1 MSGDVELLAQ
11 AAIGQWY
18 LADSYTI
25 TNGTWITG
33 TVVDTW
39 TENLTYLQIEE
50 VNGAEGL
57 VFSFTFLNIPDWVRW
72 LDVDIIARYEG
83 SPSHEIKI
91 RVWDFNLAQWDNITL
106 AANDFPSG
114 AVVVERHFPIEDPLV
129 NDYIQNGEMRIQIYH
144 PDSGNPNHEFYVDT
158 ILLEPFHAEDLLG
171 KFDVGQDSAELLGEF
186 EAQATVELLGNAV
199 IRHLDSIELLGNAV
213 IRQSASADFL
223 GNVVIRQLG
232 SAELLDK
239 VVIRHTGT
247 PQELFARCIIRHSAT
262 RDLDAS
268 VIINHWRDMYG
279 KSVIRHTATPLNLLA
294 IFWAR
299 WPIRLWT
306 SRRYINGVIELD
318 EKLLGD
324 ASLEYVIEGVM
335 EDTQGYLDNAGL
347 PYSDWTNLTLVPV
360 QILRAVTYGT
370 VAALY
375 ARHTQTFRGQ
385 VIPSVSPVTVTVIGD
400 AEKAMN
406 YWQDRTDQML
416 EFYVT
421 SQGGDVMLTST
432 SDEEPVFSM
441 EDIPEEVTEYVS
453 WRVWLQQRGES

>member
-1 MSGDVELLAQ
+1 MAQ
-11 AAIGQWY
+11 WD
-18 LADSYTI
+18 LADSYTL

-33 TVVDTW
+33 TVEDTW
-39 TENLTYLQIEE
+39 TENLTYLQIKEDG
-50 VNGAEGL
+50 GAEGL
-57 VFSFTFLNIPDWVRW
+57 VFSFTFLNIPDWVQW
-72 LDVDIIARYEG
+72 IDVDIIGRYEG
-83 SPSHEIKI
+83 NPAHVIKI
-91 RVWDFNLAQWDNITL
+91 RVWDFNLTQWDNITT

-114 AVVVERHFPIEDPLV
+114 DVDIKRDFQIEDPQS
-129 NDYIQNGEMRIQIYH
+129 NDYLQNGEMRIQIYH
-144 PDSGNPNHEFYVDT
+144 PDSGNPNHEFYVDK
-158 ILLEPFHAEDLLG
+158 IYLEPYYIEELLG
-171 KFDVGQDSAELLGEF
+171 KFDVGQGSAELLGKIFVRQGSAELLGKFEVGQDSAELLGNFEAQATADLLGKF
-186 EAQATVELLGNAV
+186 EAQATVELLGNAI
-199 IRHLDSIELLGNAV
+199 IRHSDTAELLG
-213 IRQSASADFL
+213 
-223 GNVVIRQLG
+223 
-232 SAELLDK
+232 K

-247 PQELFARCIIRHSAT
+247 PRELVARCIIRHSASK
-262 RDLDAS
+262 DLDAN
-268 VIINHWRDMYG
+268 VIVNHWQDMYG
-279 KSVIRHTATPLNLLA
+279 KSVIRHTATPLNLPA

-299 WPIRLWT
+299 WPTRLWT

-385 VIPSVSPVTVTVIGD
+385 VIPSITPVTVTVIGD

-406 YWQDRTDQML
+406 YWEERTDQML

-432 SDEEPVFSM
+432 PDEEPVFSM